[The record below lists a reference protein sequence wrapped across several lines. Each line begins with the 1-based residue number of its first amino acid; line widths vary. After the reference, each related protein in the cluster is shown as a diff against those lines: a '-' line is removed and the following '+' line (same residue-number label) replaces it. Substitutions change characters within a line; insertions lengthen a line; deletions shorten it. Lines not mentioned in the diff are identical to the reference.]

1 MSEEQVLSMSSNSA
15 QRGYGKK
22 GIYSKVLACN
32 LIHRSSS
39 AGSPLYHQTQVDPIA
54 VSLFALTC
62 ADAVKALNDGYIGSK
77 GLFR

>member
-1 MSEEQVLSMSSNSA
+1 MSEELVLSMFSNSA

-39 AGSPLYHQTQVDPIA
+39 AGSPLYHQTQIDPIA
-54 VSLFALTC
+54 VSLFAVTC
-62 ADAVKALNDGYIGSK
+62 ADAVKALNDGYIGCK